1 MTDLERIADL
11 SMRFGGSYM
20 ADFGAPKSRHDFTQY
35 QLMSCLILKAY
46 LKTTYRGVLD
56 ILASSE
62 SLRQALLLDRKLPHY
77 TTLQKFNAR
86 SDVMQIAAEIM
97 RRIGKELTQR
107 GGSDAVALDA
117 TGLESCVASAHFVA
131 RSGHTRSRWVK
142 VSVSVVCGVLL
153 PLAMVVDW
161 GPTNDKVQAR
171 ALLEQTWANANPQVL
186 YADAGYD
193 AEWIHQWVHSHQSQ
207 SIINPVLHRKDGTL
221 GGQLRSGMTSE
232 RLKQARYGRRW
243 NVECFFSA
251 LKRKVGSTLSSR
263 KDDMLL
269 KEAIWKVLAYTL
281 HR

>member
-1 MTDLERIADL
+1 M
-11 SMRFGGSYM
+11 SMRFGRSYM
-20 ADFGAPKSRHDFTQY
+20 ADFGATKSRHDFTQY
-35 QLMSCLILKAY
+35 QFMCCLILKAC

-56 ILASSE
+56 ILTSSE
-62 SLRQALLLDRKLPHY
+62 SLRNTLSFERKLPHY

-97 RRIGKELTQR
+97 RRIGKELAQR
-107 GGSDAVALDA
+107 GDNEAVALDA
-117 TGLESCVASAHFVA
+117 TGLESGVASAHFVA
-131 RSGHTRSRWVK
+131 RSGHTRSRWGK
-142 VSVSVVCGVLL
+142 GSVSVVCGVLL

-171 ALLEQTWANANPQVL
+171 ALLEQTWANAAPQVL

-193 AEWIHQWVHSHQSQ
+193 AEWIHKWVHDNDGESV
-207 SIINPVLHRKDGTL
+207 IKPVQHRKDGTL
-221 GGQLRSGMTSE
+221 GGELRSRMTRE
-232 RLKQARYGRRW
+232 KLKQARYGRRW
-243 NVECFFSA
+243 NIECFFSA

-263 KDDMLL
+263 RDDMLL

>member
-1 MTDLERIADL
+1 
-11 SMRFGGSYM
+11 MRFGHSYM
-20 ADFGAPKSRHDFTQY
+20 ADFGALKSRHDFTQY

-56 ILASSE
+56 IIASSE
-62 SLRQALLLDRKLPHY
+62 SLKNTLLFDRKLPHY
-77 TTLQKFNAR
+77 TTLQKFSAR

-97 RRIGKELTQR
+97 RRIGKELVDR
-107 GGSDAVALDA
+107 GGNEAVALDS
-117 TGLESCVASAHFVA
+117 TGLESGVASAHFVA

-153 PLAMVVDW
+153 PLGMVVDW
-161 GPTNDKVQAR
+161 GPGNDKIQAR
-171 ALLEQTWANANPQVL
+171 SLLEQTWANAAPQML

-193 AEWIHQWVHSHQSQ
+193 AEWIHKWVHSHDGQ
-207 SIINPVLHRKDGTL
+207 SIINPVIHRKDGTL
-221 GGQLRSGMTSE
+221 GGELRSGMTRE
-232 RLKQARYGRRW
+232 RLKEARYGRRW

-263 KDDMLL
+263 RDDMLI